1 MEDKAS
7 GIEVRLV
14 KKTSII
20 IGAVIVYIII
30 MAAGI
35 GAYFYFDQQQKVHQ
49 EALQAAEQ
57 LKKEKTPEELK
68 REAEKA
74 KEEELRRQAEEQERQ
89 KREQRRKKERE
100 LKEAMKEENINGIT
114 YYKYNWPK
122 KPEPGVYLRPFVMAG
137 GVKAAMA
144 YEIYYFYHIN
154 DPLQTAWINGDFL
167 DIVAGGETTT
177 VPLDYTRI
185 NKHMASDAE
194 WLIESY
200 SLTAAP
206 NVMAAFKRILATG
219 GGSIVYYHS
228 GGKSRHHDLSATEV
242 KRIREMMELYE
253 ILAAE

>member
-1 MEDKAS
+1 M
-7 GIEVRLV
+7 

-100 LKEAMKEENINGIT
+100 LKEAMKEETINGIT

-144 YEIYYFYHIN
+144 YEIYYFYNIN
-154 DPLQTAWINGDFL
+154 DPLQTAWINGDHL

-177 VPLDYTRI
+177 VAFDFSKI

-194 WLIESY
+194 WLVESY
-200 SLTAAP
+200 SLSADKK
-206 NVMAAFKRILATG
+206 VVAAFKRILSTG
-219 GGSIVYYHS
+219 GGYIVYYHA
-228 GGKSRHHDLSATEV
+228 GGKSRHHDLSAVEV
-242 KRIREMMELYE
+242 RRIREMMELYE